1 MEIKKVFLQNI
12 RSYTQ
17 AEIEFPK
24 GSVLLS
30 GDIGSGKST
39 ILLGVEF
46 ALFGLQRG
54 ALSGPSLLRNGTDY
68 GKVRLEFGIDGKD
81 IVVERTLRRGKKS
94 VGQDSGFISIEGE
107 KKELSSEEMRS
118 LIIKLLEYP
127 AEFLKKNPVLYRYTV
142 YTPQE
147 EMKYILLEKAE
158 ERLNTL
164 RRIFAIDRYKR
175 ITENIEIFLTK
186 LREEAKNKEGMIA
199 DLAKRK
205 EESETKNKEA
215 NEIRKSIEKILPL
228 LMNAAKLVKEKKAKV
243 DEIESKLKQLN
254 MLKTASAALE
264 ERTKAAERRN
274 AQIER
279 NVIDLNEEIK
289 RISTELKEARDA
301 IKEKEVKAE
310 NIAALIESLQKTIR
324 EKKQGLKQ
332 LENSHI
338 QAEKKVTQLE
348 TKKEEIEKLRED
360 IRKLSICP
368 KCKQKITPEY
378 KQQVLFE
385 TEVILKDYTTKLE
398 SSIKEKEEAEKKLPK
413 VEEELSSLEKKQRV
427 IEIARIS
434 LKNIEDKE
442 KVKKSLIEE
451 QKTLREEITREKK
464 RHAEL
469 EREIKTMAGIEEIY
483 AKEKAALEEVREKET
498 SIKIKRAEEEKH
510 LESIIEVI
518 RNLQHEIKEKE
529 AIKMQLQHFNK
540 IKSWLIEHFNPLI
553 AIIERNVMVTL
564 HAEFNSYFE
573 KWFNML
579 VAGELS
585 ARLDE
590 NFTPVVEQAG
600 YEIDYE
606 FLSGG
611 ERTAAALAYRLALN
625 QVINSLL
632 SHIKTRDLLI
642 LDEPTDGFSSEQ
654 LDKMKDVLQEIN
666 AKQLILVSHEAKI
679 EDFVSNVI
687 RFSKQDHIS
696 RIG

>member
-107 KKELSSEEMRS
+107 RKELSSEEMRS

-205 EESETKNKEA
+205 EEAETKNKEA

-274 AQIER
+274 AQIEQ
-279 NVIDLNEEIK
+279 NIIDLNEEIK

-427 IEIARIS
+427 IEIAKIS

-442 KVKKSLIEE
+442 KVKKSIIEE
-451 QKTLREEITREKK
+451 QKTLREEIAREKK

-469 EREIKTMAGIEEIY
+469 EREIKTMTGIEEIY
-483 AKEKAALEEVREKET
+483 TKEKAALEEVREKET

-510 LESIIEVI
+510 LESIIEI
-518 RNLQHEIKEKE
+518 IKNLQHEIKEKE
-529 AIKMQLQHFNK
+529 TIKSELAHFNK
-540 IKSWLIEHFNPLI
+540 IKSWLTEHFNPLI

-579 VAGELS
+579 VAGDLS

-590 NFTPVVEQAG
+590 NFTPVVEQAS
-600 YEIDYE
+600 YNIDYE

-687 RFSKQDHIS
+687 RFSKQDHVS

>member
-186 LREEAKNKEGMIA
+186 LREEAKNKEGMTA

-205 EESETKNKEA
+205 EEEETKNKEA

-243 DEIESKLKQLN
+243 DETESKLKQLN

-279 NVIDLNEEIK
+279 NIIDLNEEIK

-385 TEVILKDYTTKLE
+385 TEVILKDFKAKLE

-427 IEIARIS
+427 IEIAKIS
-434 LKNIEDKE
+434 LENIEDKE

-451 QKTLREEITREKK
+451 QKSLNEKNAIEKK

-469 EREIKTMAGIEEIY
+469 EREIKTMTGIEEIY
-483 AKEKAALEEVREKET
+483 AK
-498 SIKIKRAEEEKH
+498 
-510 LESIIEVI
+510 
-518 RNLQHEIKEKE
+518 
-529 AIKMQLQHFNK
+529 
-540 IKSWLIEHFNPLI
+540 
-553 AIIERNVMVTL
+553 
-564 HAEFNSYFE
+564 
-573 KWFNML
+573 
-579 VAGELS
+579 
-585 ARLDE
+585 
-590 NFTPVVEQAG
+590 
-600 YEIDYE
+600 
-606 FLSGG
+606 
-611 ERTAAALAYRLALN
+611 
-625 QVINSLL
+625 
-632 SHIKTRDLLI
+632 
-642 LDEPTDGFSSEQ
+642 
-654 LDKMKDVLQEIN
+654 
-666 AKQLILVSHEAKI
+666 
-679 EDFVSNVI
+679 
-687 RFSKQDHIS
+687 
-696 RIG
+696 